1 MQIYTIRELPP
12 EARRYTLYRVFS
24 SGQRCFSPYDDLCAR
39 ARCFDVEQRGR
50 GTVKTPLQRFLCA
63 SLPDH
68 LPGISH
74 FRYARRIVSKNFAK
88 GRRGTG
94 RMPLPIVAPE
104 PPSSPNHSNLPNCFE
119 SQLDNLY
126 RRVPV
131 ILVRSRGGH
140 TRDTPP
146 YKRGHWLIVLSRT
159 R

>member
-24 SGQRCFSPYDDLCAR
+24 SGQRCFSPYVRRPLC
-39 ARCFDVEQRGR
+39 RCFDVEQRGR

-63 SLPDH
+63 SLPFFDTLVESFRKISQRDVEGLDECPCQSSH
-68 LPGISH
+68 LS
-74 FRYARRIVSKNFAK
+74 
-88 GRRGTG
+88 
-94 RMPLPIVAPE
+94 L